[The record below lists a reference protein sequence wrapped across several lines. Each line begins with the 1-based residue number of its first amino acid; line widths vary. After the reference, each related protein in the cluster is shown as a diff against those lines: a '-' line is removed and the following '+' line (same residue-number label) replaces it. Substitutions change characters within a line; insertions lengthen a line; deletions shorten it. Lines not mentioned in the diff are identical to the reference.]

1 MTKEYVD
8 SSSLQSVGYN
18 EEYQTLEVEF
28 RNGAVYQYYNC
39 PKLMYDELMNSP
51 SKGQFFNSQIRD
63 RFPYSRV

>member
-63 RFPYSRV
+63 RFPFSRV